1 MNHSQLIVRLIVL
14 FLVSGGAGFTRS
26 FSTTLTEDQEK
37 ALTGAMEELTDP
49 TKRQENLK
57 KDKKAAESDEL
68 VQEVGGEFSEEIYQL
83 AAKVME
89 TVASDAKGDPDK
101 MEKILNKAAKDPASF
116 AKTFST
122 DQKKILKQLGEKIE
136 RSKKP
141 AIH

>member
-68 VQEVGGEFSEEIYQL
+68 VKEVGGEFSEEIYQL

-101 MEKILNKAAKDPASF
+101 MEKILNKAAKDPARF

>member
-1 MNHSQLIVRLIVL
+1 MNHSQLIFRLIVL
-14 FLVSGGAGFTRS
+14 FLVSSGAGVRS
-26 FSTTLTEDQEK
+26 FSTTLTEEQEK
-37 ALTGAMEELTDP
+37 ALMGAMEELTDP
-49 TKRQENLK
+49 TKRQGNLK

-68 VQEVGGEFSEEIYQL
+68 VKEVGGEFSEEIYQL

-89 TVASDAKGDPDK
+89 TLASDAKGDPEK
-101 MEKILNKAAKDPASF
+101 MEKILDKAAKDPASF

-122 DQKKILKQLGEKIE
+122 DQKKILKQLGKKIE